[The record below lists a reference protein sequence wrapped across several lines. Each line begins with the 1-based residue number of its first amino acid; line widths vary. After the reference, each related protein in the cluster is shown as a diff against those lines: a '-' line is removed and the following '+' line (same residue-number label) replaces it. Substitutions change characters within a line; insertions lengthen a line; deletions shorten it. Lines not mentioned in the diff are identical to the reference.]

1 MRYKLLIEYDGTPFV
16 GWQKQKD
23 GIAVQEVLEK
33 ALSTAVRE
41 SVTLFGSGR
50 TDTGVHAV
58 GQVAHFDTTKTV
70 DCYRLSESLNAL
82 VRPYPIS
89 IHRVEK
95 TTETFHARFDARE
108 RTYLYRI
115 LNTPYPPA
123 LEQNRVWWYKYPLD
137 VDKMNE
143 AAHLLLGKHDFST
156 FRASECQAKSPIKT
170 LNYIH
175 LTRTSDNHIEMI
187 IKARSFLHHQ
197 VRNIIGSLVN
207 VGCGKWSITDFQKAF
222 EAKDRRAGGQT
233 APAQGLYF
241 MHIDYD

>member
-23 GIAVQEVLEK
+23 GVAVQEMLEK
-33 ALSTAVRE
+33 ALSTALRE

-50 TDTGVHAV
+50 TDTGVHAF
-58 GQVAHFDTTKTV
+58 GQVAHFDTTKTI

-95 TTETFHARFDARE
+95 TAETFHARFDARE

-123 LEQNRVWWYKYPLD
+123 LEHNRVWWYKYPLD

-156 FRASECQAKSPIKT
+156 FRASECQAKSPVKT

-175 LTRTSDNHIEMI
+175 LTRTPDNHIEMI

-241 MHIDYD
+241 MHIDYE